1 MALQLVEFNMID
13 NDITTN
19 DRTIEVFAFVN
30 EHLCRFGF
38 NPGTGEYMW
47 TPLGFNRK
55 MPFLRDLN
63 ICTDPDYASMDDWVY
78 NTLFQSFILS
88 LNREGRPVLIPIK
101 FGTSSYDVL
110 NLNIEQKDVWRYVQD
125 LMRLTMFE
133 YDEHRYPDVREM
145 FHEFEE
151 LTRTYSMG
159 NKTLYYSKEDM
170 DRHVAIEKRVKV
182 RQPISP
188 SESVASEAKTEEQ

>member
-1 MALQLVEFNMID
+1 
-13 NDITTN
+13 
-19 DRTIEVFAFVN
+19 
-30 EHLCRFGF
+30 
-38 NPGTGEYMW
+38 
-47 TPLGFNRK
+47 
-55 MPFLRDLN
+55 
-63 ICTDPDYASMDDWVY
+63 
-78 NTLFQSFILS
+78 
-88 LNREGRPVLIPIK
+88 
-101 FGTSSYDVL
+101 
-110 NLNIEQKDVWRYVQD
+110 